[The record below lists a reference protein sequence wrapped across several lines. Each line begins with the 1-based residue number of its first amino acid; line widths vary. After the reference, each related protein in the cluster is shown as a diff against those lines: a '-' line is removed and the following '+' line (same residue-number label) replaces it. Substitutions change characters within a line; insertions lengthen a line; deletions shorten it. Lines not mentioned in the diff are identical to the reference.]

1 MATQFLIKLGLK
13 FDIYDLWSR
22 ALLWSVQPWADRS
35 AESIPSNEW
44 LGSSNLSYLWE
55 SFNRWNAHC
64 TNNSDYYLYKSYS
77 QKLRIQEPRYYGVF
91 FFFSA
96 ELALWPGEESGNHR
110 AKDRS
115 LTGTMG
121 VGVDIDN
128 SSLWFLSNSRWVRG
142 HTISSPISL

>member
-1 MATQFLIKLGLK
+1 MAMMATQFLIKLGLK

-91 FFFSA
+91 FFFLFCWVGPMARRGKWKPPCQRSI
-96 ELALWPGEESGNHR
+96 PNRDNGSG
-110 AKDRS
+110 S
-115 LTGTMG
+115 
-121 VGVDIDN
+121 
-128 SSLWFLSNSRWVRG
+128 WYQQQLSVIPLQFPLS
-142 HTISSPISL
+142 